1 MTAPPAKPA
10 AMYREPDWDAEHRL
24 VDGGEPEA
32 LAGSDGS
39 SGLSGYTSDTRQGTG
54 PAGSDGSSGLSGLM
68 WTVLGDVRDHL
79 ARYVLPLSDMDLDV
93 LTLWCAHTHLLGTTY
108 TTPRLCLTS
117 PLPESGK
124 TTVLE
129 HFQRLCHH
137 PLAMAS
143 AGSPA
148 LFSRM
153 LAVGVRTLMIDEA
166 DRNLRPDRE
175 GVEDVL
181 AILNT
186 GYKRGGCRP
195 VLERNKDTWEVV
207 EHPTFAPLVM
217 AGIAPDLPDDTM
229 SRTIVITMLPD
240 TAGVIA
246 ESDWELIDEHTVALG
261 ERLAVT
267 AAQCFDLVRAADPE
281 LPAECV
287 GRMREKWRPLARI
300 AAAAGDD
307 WLARCVALIVR
318 DITERQHQREEG
330 LVRELPEIA
339 LLRDLMDEWPPGV
352 ELWPTEAM
360 RQALVTRHSER
371 WGVSD
376 RFPKGLTVQRLGRYL
391 SRTFRIHTVR
401 QSIGDQRVRGYLYD
415 DVHAVAVRLGA
426 GS

>member
-1 MTAPPAKPA
+1 MTTTTPPVKPPAMTDPL
-10 AMYREPDWDAEHRL
+10 P
-24 VDGGEPEA
+24 
-32 LAGSDGS
+32 GSDGS
-39 SGLSGYTSDTRQGTG
+39 ATSSGYSGDTGQTTG
-54 PAGSDGSSGLSGLM
+54 QTASAASATLAGYIR
-68 WTVLGDVRDHL
+68 TVLDEVRDHL
-79 ARYVLPLSDMDLDV
+79 KQYVLPLTELDLDV
-93 LTLWCAHTHLLGTTY
+93 LTLWAAHTHFLGTTY

-129 HFQRLCHH
+129 HFQRLCHD

-166 DRNLRPDRE
+166 DRNLRPDRD

-195 VLERNKDTWEVV
+195 VLERHGDKWEVV

-229 SRTIVITMLPD
+229 SRTIVVTMLPD

-246 ESDWELIDEHTVALG
+246 ESDWEVLDDPTVALG
-261 ERLAVT
+261 ERLAE
-267 AAQCFDLVRAADPE
+267 AGLKCFDLVQGADAD
-281 LPAECV
+281 LPADCV

-300 AAAAGDD
+300 AAAAGDP
-307 WLARCVALIVR
+307 WRSRCRALIER
-318 DITERQHQREEG
+318 DLSERRHQKEEG

-339 LLRDLMDEWPPGV
+339 LLRDLMSEWPPGM

-360 RQALVTRHSER
+360 RQALVTRHPER
-371 WGVSD
+371 WGISD

-391 SRTFRIHTVR
+391 SKTFRIHTVR
-401 QSIGDQRVRGYLYD
+401 SSTGDQRVRGYLYS
-415 DVHAVAVRLGA
+415 DVHPIAVRLGA

>member
-1 MTAPPAKPA
+1 MTATKTPPEKPS
-10 AMYREPDWDAEHRL
+10 AMSKDLPGLA
-24 VDGGEPEA
+24 A
-32 LAGSDGS
+32 LAGS
-39 SGLSGYTSDTRQGTG
+39 SGYMEDPPEVTDQ
-54 PAGSDGSSGLSGLM
+54 AGSAGSAGLSGLIQ
-68 WTVLGDVRDHL
+68 TVLDDVRSHL
-79 ARYVLPLSDMDLDV
+79 EQYVLPLSDLDLDV
-93 LTLWCAHTHLLGTTY
+93 LTLWAAHTHLLGTTY

-166 DRNLRPDRE
+166 DRNLRPDRD

-195 VLERNKDTWEVV
+195 VLERVKDTWEVV

-229 SRTIVITMLPD
+229 SRTIVVTMLPD

-246 ESDWELIDEHTVALG
+246 ESDWEVIDEPTADLG
-261 ERLAVT
+261 RRLADT
-267 AAQCFDLVRAADPE
+267 SAKCFDLVRASDPQ
-281 LPAECV
+281 LPDGCV
-287 GRMREKWRPLARI
+287 GRMREKWRPLARV

-307 WLARCVALIVR
+307 WMARCFDLIVR
-318 DITERQHQREEG
+318 DITERQQNKEEG

-339 LLRDLMDEWPPGV
+339 LLRDLMQEWPPGV
-352 ELWPTEAM
+352 ELWPTDAM
-360 RQALVTRHSER
+360 RQALVTRHADR
-371 WGVSD
+371 WGVTE

-401 QSIGDQRVRGYLYD
+401 SSSGDQRVRGYLYK

>member
-1 MTAPPAKPA
+1 MTTTAPPPKPDVMRA
-10 AMYREPDWDAEHRL
+10 PL
-24 VDGGEPEA
+24 DGLSASAGSSGYIGDTGQGTDRDGS
-32 LAGSDGS
+32 AGSDG
-39 SGLSGYTSDTRQGTG
+39 LSGYIR
-54 PAGSDGSSGLSGLM
+54 
-68 WTVLGDVRDHL
+68 TVLDEVRSHL
-79 ARYVLPLSDMDLDV
+79 QTYVLPLADLDLDV
-93 LTLWCAHTHLLGTTY
+93 LTLWAAHTHLLGTTY

-129 HFQRLCHH
+129 HFQRLCHD

-195 VLERNKDTWEVV
+195 VLERVKDSWEVV

-229 SRTIVITMLPD
+229 SRTIVVTMLPD

-246 ESDWELIDEHTVALG
+246 ESDWELIDESTTDLG
-261 ERLAVT
+261 RRLAD
-267 AAQCFDLVRAADPE
+267 AAMKCFDLVRASDPQ
-281 LPAECV
+281 LPDGCV

-300 AAAAGDD
+300 AAAASDD
-307 WLARCVALIVR
+307 WMARCYDLIVR
-318 DITERQHQREEG
+318 DLTERQLQKEEG

-352 ELWPTEAM
+352 DLWPTEAM
-360 RQALVTRHSER
+360 RQALVTRHSDR
-371 WGVSD
+371 WGVTD

-401 QSIGDQRVRGYLYD
+401 SSTGDQRVRGYLYK